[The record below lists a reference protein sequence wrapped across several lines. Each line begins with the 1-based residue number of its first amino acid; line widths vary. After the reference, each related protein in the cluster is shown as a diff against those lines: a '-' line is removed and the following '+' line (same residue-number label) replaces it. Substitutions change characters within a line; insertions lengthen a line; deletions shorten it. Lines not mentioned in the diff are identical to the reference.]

1 MNSQA
6 NSVPPGD
13 WISIYGTGM
22 SQTYLGGAA
31 APTTPLDTMST
42 VPAIWFDLQA
52 LPYNPDWAGL
62 APGYAGLDQ
71 INVQVPPAVRE
82 GCAVPVQASYQDD
95 NGTLAVTQPLTV
107 AIRQGGGPCA
117 DPPAQSYGL
126 ITWQK
131 TVSTTEPYAVSETDI
146 MTASLQSSPGQRA
159 PASPSYSD
167 GCPPPSNVCNA
178 SLQTSQ
184 TIFGPACGVP
194 GYRSLAAGTVTVQGP
209 GLSAT
214 PAPQV
219 PFLEGQLG
227 GLSSY
232 EATFSSG
239 TIQAGKYAAA
249 ASGGADVGSFQ
260 AAIEIGAD
268 IQIQTTLAGVNVFQL
283 GGPACSPLT
292 INWAGGDPNSWV
304 TVRLIQSVPP
314 TYGGYQF
321 VNWAYRTRTVNGTM
335 TIPAP
340 VPPANGCDAA
350 PAGPPITI
358 SIEVDPDPSE
368 IGTFSASGLS
378 LGGQVTWKYVH
389 NFQAYLAIF

>member
-6 NSVPPGD
+6 NSVSPGD

-52 LPYNPDWAGL
+52 LPCNPDWAGL
-62 APGYAGLDQ
+62 APGYTGLDQ

-194 GYRSLAAGTVTVQGP
+194 GCRSLAAGTVTVQGP

-219 PFLEGQLG
+219 PFLG
-227 GLSSY
+227 G
-232 EATFSSG
+232 
-239 TIQAGKYAAA
+239 
-249 ASGGADVGSFQ
+249 
-260 AAIEIGAD
+260 
-268 IQIQTTLAGVNVFQL
+268 
-283 GGPACSPLT
+283 
-292 INWAGGDPNSWV
+292 NWAV
-304 TVRLIQSVPP
+304 FPP
-314 TYGGYQF
+314 TRLRSLAARF
-321 VNWAYRTRTVNGTM
+321 R
-335 TIPAP
+335 
-340 VPPANGCDAA
+340 PANTLRRPAAVPTSAAFRQPLKSAPILKSRRLWPALTCSSLAA
-350 PAGPPITI
+350 PRVRP
-358 SIEVDPDPSE
+358 
-368 IGTFSASGLS
+368 
-378 LGGQVTWKYVH
+378 
-389 NFQAYLAIF
+389 